1 MEVVTVKKF
10 VLLFLLSSIVFF
22 HPIQDTD
29 RDVLMTDDEQSISDN
44 SYISGVDV
52 ILTSV
57 SALPQLPDILPPQKP
72 AAPFKQAN
80 LTSPSYVNFFGM
92 AISPDSGG
100 FIHMVMHCSN
110 YLSI

>member
-1 MEVVTVKKF
+1 VTVKKF

-29 RDVLMTDDEQSISDN
+29 RYVLMTDDEQSISDN

-57 SALPQLPDILPPQKP
+57 SALPQIPDILPPQKP
-72 AAPFKQAN
+72 AASFKQAN
-80 LTSPSYVNFFGM
+80 LTLPSYVNFFGM
-92 AISPDSGG
+92 DISPDSGG